1 MFKSLDEKVKKLNT
15 LDMSLVKLSAMVFGI
30 LFVKVF
36 PEILSLDYWVLVLL
50 ILLLG
55 AKPLFVTWFKK

>member
-30 LFVKVF
+30 LFAKFF
-36 PEILSLDYWVLVLL
+36 PEVLSLDYWVLVLL